1 VTRALVIRNAIVHT
15 IDESLP
21 IAQAVAIEEDRI
33 AWVGAD
39 DEVDAHLRPGDDV
52 WDAEGKTLFPG
63 FIDSHNHVRLGGGG
77 DLELNDAG
85 SLGEI
90 RQRCIA
96 YLAEHPE
103 AEWLEATGWNYGA
116 LPGGRTPTA
125 DDIQDVAAGR
135 PAFLLSYDAHTV
147 WMDRE
152 AMRRFGIGRGTTE
165 VPFGRVELG
174 ADGEPTGFLT
184 DFAVMGLSRRG
195 LAALQAVLPS
205 MSSDRQ
211 YQALKRSLDMAI
223 AFGITT
229 IVEPQNSPDD
239 VAMFLRARE
248 DGDLRSRLV
257 AAMYHPPGTT
267 PAEVKEF
274 DDLRRVYDDDR
285 FRIGPIKLYV
295 DDVIEP
301 WTAAMLEPYANRP
314 ETSGD
319 TFWDPEMFARTVAD
333 LESRGFQS
341 FTHATGDRGIRTALD
356 GIAYARQV
364 NGPGD
369 RRHQLV
375 HVECLSDRD
384 LPRFAELGTVAC
396 MQPRHCA
403 PEIVADWRANVG
415 EDRWR
420 NAWRFRGLRDSGATL
435 AFSSDWNVA
444 EMDPLV
450 GIYSALT
457 RANLDGS
464 EAWVPEETVD
474 VATAVRAYTMGGAW
488 ANRCDHDRG
497 SVTPGKYADL
507 VVLSEDPFAAA
518 VDPRRLLELH
528 VDTTIVAGAVA
539 YRREEAGQSPS

>member
-1 VTRALVIRNAIVHT
+1 VNRALVIRNARVHT
-15 IDESLP
+15 VDEAMP
-21 IAQAVAIEEDRI
+21 FAQAVAIEGDRI
-33 AWVGAD
+33 AWVGTD

-52 WDAEGKTLFPG
+52 LDAEGKTMLPG

-77 DLELNDAG
+77 DLELNDAA
-85 SLGEI
+85 SLDEI
-90 RQRCIA
+90 RERCRR
-96 YLAEHPE
+96 YLRANPN

-116 LPGGRTPTA
+116 FPGGRTPTA
-125 DDIQDVAAGR
+125 DDIQDVAGGR

-152 AMRRFGIGRGTTE
+152 AMRRFGIGGGTTE
-165 VPFGRVELG
+165 VAFGRVELDQ
-174 ADGEPTGFLT
+174 DGEPTGFVT

-205 MSSDRQ
+205 MSPDRQ
-211 YQALKRSLDMAI
+211 YEALRRSLEMAI
-223 AFGITT
+223 GFGITT

-239 VAMFLRARE
+239 VPMFVRARE
-248 DGDLRSRLV
+248 DGALRSRLI

-267 PAEVKEF
+267 REEIQEF
-274 DDLRRVYDDDR
+274 EELRSVHDDDR
-285 FRIGPIKLYV
+285 FRVGPIKLYI

-319 TFWDPEMFARTVAD
+319 TFWEPEAFARTVAD
-333 LESRGFQS
+333 LEGRGFQC

-356 GIAYARQV
+356 GIAYAGRT

-375 HVECLSDRD
+375 HVECLSDED
-384 LPRFAELGTVAC
+384 LPRFADLGVVAC

-415 EDRWR
+415 SQRWR
-420 NAWRFRGLRDSGATL
+420 FAWRFRSLRDSGATL

-444 EMDPLV
+444 EMDPLI

-464 EAWVPEETVD
+464 DAWVAQETVD
-474 VATAVRAYTMGGAW
+474 VATAVQAYTMGGAR
-488 ANRCDHDRG
+488 ANRCERDRG
-497 SVTPGKYADL
+497 SITPGKYADL
-507 VVLSEDPFAAA
+507 VLLSADPFEVAHE
-518 VDPRRLLELH
+518 PQRLLNLTVEA
-528 VDTTIVAGAVA
+528 TIVGGSIVHRAV
-539 YRREEAGQSPS
+539 GQSPA